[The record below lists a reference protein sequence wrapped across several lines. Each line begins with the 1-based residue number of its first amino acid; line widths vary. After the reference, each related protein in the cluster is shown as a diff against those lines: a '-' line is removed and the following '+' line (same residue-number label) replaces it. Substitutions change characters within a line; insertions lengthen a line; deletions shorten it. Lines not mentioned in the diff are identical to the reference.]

1 MTNVTASDADPVP
14 VDSLRSRGYHIT
26 LEDGRDSFFA
36 LSIEDPDSEDA
47 WLISDTVHSL
57 EAMR

>member
-1 MTNVTASDADPVP
+1 VTTSDAEPVP

-36 LSIEDPDSEDA
+36 LSIEDPESEEA

-57 EAMR
+57 AEMR